1 MKPPIQTTG
10 SSRPVTTLVPDQQP
24 KMSVQQL
31 EQALAGL
38 LTPNNVVIKQSR
50 QFLFQ
55 MLKTPNS
62 IVGLMNR
69 VDATQNPNT
78 GTRQVSAV
86 LLRKVINKHW
96 GRLDNATR
104 EQVQTRL
111 LHLLTQEP
119 EILVRRALGAVIARL
134 SKHLLPGWTNMLQ
147 LIQACAGQNDPRY
160 REQAY
165 LLLYQSAEPIGRT
178 LESQFAGLCQLY
190 GKGLQD
196 ADPRVRIMALKAAS
210 CIVSYVSRTNH
221 VMHFQSLIPVMY
233 QMVRQAA
240 VELQEETAVSLGLE
254 CFVDLA
260 LSQAPILKGKRYT
273 TQAFVKNNPS
283 AAVEFTLFFSSFL
296 LFFFCSSILL
306 FFCSLFDRCYCS
318 HACTVHR
325 PRGSFGQICVGIR
338 DQS

>member
-1 MKPPIQTTG
+1 VNRVQKGGISHPLLEATKKTIGLETAFHLFPTPT
-10 SSRPVTTLVPDQQP
+10 PP

-210 CIVSYVSRTNH
+210 SIVSYVSRTNH

-240 VELQEETAVSLGLE
+240 VELQEETAASLGLE

-283 AAVEFTLFFSSFL
+283 AAVEFTLFFSFV
-296 LFFFCSSILL
+296 LL
-306 FFCSLFDRCYCS
+306 FFCSFVLLFFCS
-318 HACTVHR
+318 FVLLF
-325 PRGSFGQICVGIR
+325 SF
-338 DQS
+338 

>member
-1 MKPPIQTTG
+1 
-10 SSRPVTTLVPDQQP
+10 
-24 KMSVQQL
+24 MSVQQL

-134 SKHLLPGWTNMLQ
+134 S
-147 LIQACAGQNDPRY
+147 
-160 REQAY
+160 
-165 LLLYQSAEPIGRT
+165 
-178 LESQFAGLCQLY
+178 
-190 GKGLQD
+190 
-196 ADPRVRIMALKAAS
+196 
-210 CIVSYVSRTNH
+210 
-221 VMHFQSLIPVMY
+221 
-233 QMVRQAA
+233 
-240 VELQEETAVSLGLE
+240 
-254 CFVDLA
+254 
-260 LSQAPILKGKRYT
+260 
-273 TQAFVKNNPS
+273 
-283 AAVEFTLFFSSFL
+283 
-296 LFFFCSSILL
+296 
-306 FFCSLFDRCYCS
+306 
-318 HACTVHR
+318 
-325 PRGSFGQICVGIR
+325 
-338 DQS
+338 